1 MVNKLFDKYECPID
15 IHLYKFIDTHLHHY
29 YNLGFTPNM
38 VTTFSIIFGFF
49 AAHQILNGNFEIS
62 AILMLIAYYLD
73 CVDGKLA
80 RKYNMIT
87 KFGDLYD
94 HLGDMLKYTVIICA
108 LFESNKRKTTNKQR
122 VYMLIIFI
130 LILVQC
136 LHFGYQES
144 LYDKK
149 HESPFLNICRQMVAF
164 DNTPEITI
172 NYTRYFGCGTFTLC
186 FALLII
192 FWSK

>member
-1 MVNKLFDKYECPID
+1 MVNKLSDEYECPLD

-38 VTTFSIIFGFF
+38 VTTFSIIFGLFS
-49 AAHQILNGNFEIS
+49 AHQILDGHFKM
-62 AILMLIAYYLD
+62 AAFLMLIAYYLD

-80 RKYNMIT
+80 RQYNMIS

-94 HLGDMLKYTVIICA
+94 HCGDMLKYMAITVA
-108 LFESNKRKTTNKQR
+108 LIESSRHKPTHRQR
-122 VYMLIIFI
+122 MYMLIIFI
-130 LILVQC
+130 LSLIQII
-136 LHFGYQES
+136 HFGYQES

-149 HESPFLNICRQMVAF
+149 DESLYLNICRQVVAF
-164 DNTPEITI
+164 DSTPEITI
-172 NYTRYFGCGTFTLC
+172 HYTKYFGCGTWTIC

-192 FWSK
+192 FWRK